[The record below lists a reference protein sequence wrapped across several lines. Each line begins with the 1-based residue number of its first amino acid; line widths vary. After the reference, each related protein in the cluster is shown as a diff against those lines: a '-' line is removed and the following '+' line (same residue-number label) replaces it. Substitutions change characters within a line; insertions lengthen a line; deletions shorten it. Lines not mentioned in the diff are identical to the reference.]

1 MSLVYILQTKRLFCF
16 FFCLSEIPF
25 LVAGRGAHTFMQK
38 LEALCYRTLVGVG
51 LIDVSYG
58 SDFFNGLT
66 Q

>member
-1 MSLVYILQTKRLFCF
+1 MSL
-16 FFCLSEIPF
+16 FFCLSEIPC
-25 LVAGRGAHTFMQK
+25 LVAGRGAHTFMEK